1 MDFQIREWL
10 TVIIVLLIVGVLL
23 DGWRRMRQA
32 RRGNIKMS
40 LSMHKGINK
49 DDLPLYGSE
58 LPNGGARVVASRNE
72 DEARKLARAVK
83 ESFSEKQMG
92 KGSRPQMPEKTAL
105 SLKELNLEE
114 EVPMLMESVS
124 SSRAS
129 RDIVEDGIAEP
140 IMADPL
146 MDGFRQESLFGDD
159 PALDAAPKSA
169 SKPKA
174 KVEPKV
180 EPPVEPAWAE
190 ELDDEWDEEG
200 EWDDEE
206 DAEED
211 PSQAAAEEVIVL
223 NIMAQEGERM
233 VGNVLLDVLLDCG
246 MRYGDMNIFHYHQY
260 DNGEGPILFSLA
272 NMIVPGTFQLATMDQ
287 FSTPGVSLFMTLP
300 LPVEKTSMQAF
311 DAMLAT
317 AKRLCEAFEAELKDE
332 YRNVMT
338 GQTIEHCRQ
347 RISEF
352 ERKRL
357 SRAAV

>member
-1 MDFQIREWL
+1 MDFQKWL
-10 TVIIVLLIVGVLL
+10 TVIVVLLIIGVLL
-23 DGWRRMRQA
+23 DGWRRMREA

-40 LSMHKGINK
+40 LSMHRGTNK
-49 DDLPLYGSE
+49 EDLAVYGSE

-72 DEARKLARAVK
+72 EEARRLARAVK
-83 ESFSEKQMG
+83 ESFSEKQGG
-92 KGSRPQMPEKTAL
+92 KGSRPRMPEKTAL

-114 EVPMLMESVS
+114 EVPMLMESVG
-124 SSRAS
+124 SSRGA
-129 RDIVEDGIAEP
+129 RDIVADGIADP

-146 MDGFRQESLFGDD
+146 MDGFRQESLFADE
-159 PALDAAPKSA
+159 PEPEIKSEA
-169 SKPKA
+169 ESD
-174 KVEPKV
+174 
-180 EPPVEPAWAE
+180 WAE
-190 ELDDEWDEEG
+190 EQQAWDEESDAEG
-200 EWDDEE
+200 DWDDDDENC
-206 DAEED
+206 EED

-347 RISEF
+347 RIREF
-352 ERKRL
+352 ERKQL
-357 SRAAV
+357 SRATV